1 MEECDVAIIGGGLTG
16 LSAAYYL
23 SKEGKKVIVL
33 EKNEEVAGLVSSW
46 DLGSYKIE
54 KFYHHISKNDNFFI
68 HFLKTLGIEKRLE
81 WKVGSVGYYYEGKV
95 YKMDTPVEI
104 LKFKGLNLADILR
117 IALVVLQ
124 VKVKRDYSDLDEI
137 SAKDWL
143 VKKSGKSAYNNFFAP
158 LLKSKFGKNLDK
170 VSAAWLFSRIK
181 FRSNRSFSGEK
192 LGYMEFGFHELIEKM
207 CEEIEKNDGRIL
219 TNFKVDKIQMENGR
233 VSGLESP
240 SEDISTSNVISTIPP
255 KELLNICKLPKEYE
269 NRLRKIEYQHTICA
283 LFGLSKNLLE
293 KVYWLN
299 IKSDT
304 LPFGAIIEH
313 TNFHYISEYSGD
325 HLVYV
330 VSYVQDENDEL
341 WNKNNDEI
349 ISVFING
356 LGDAFPNFE
365 RESVIWWRL
374 ARGKYT
380 APIYKKGY
388 HTHISELDSPINGL
402 YITGMFLM
410 YPERTMNDALKLGKE
425 IASKLK

>member
-1 MEECDVAIIGGGLTG
+1 M
-16 LSAAYYL
+16 
-23 SKEGKKVIVL
+23 
-33 EKNEEVAGLVSSW
+33 
-46 DLGSYKIE
+46 
-54 KFYHHISKNDNFFI
+54 
-68 HFLKTLGIEKRLE
+68 
-81 WKVGSVGYYYEGKV
+81 
-95 YKMDTPVEI
+95 
-104 LKFKGLNLADILR
+104 R
-117 IALVVLQ
+117 I
-124 VKVKRDYSDLDEI
+124 RYR
-137 SAKDWL
+137 
-143 VKKSGKSAYNNFFAP
+143 P
-158 LLKSKFGKNLDK
+158 
-170 VSAAWLFSRIK
+170 
-181 FRSNRSFSGEK
+181 
-192 LGYMEFGFHELIEKM
+192 
-207 CEEIEKNDGRIL
+207 
-219 TNFKVDKIQMENGR
+219 
-233 VSGLESP
+233 
-240 SEDISTSNVISTIPP
+240 
-255 KELLNICKLPKEYE
+255 NIKEYE
-269 NRLRKIEYQHTICA
+269 NRLRKIEYQRTICA

-313 TNFHYISEYSGD
+313 TNFHYIPGYSRD

-330 VSYVQDENDEL
+330 VSYVQDKNDEL
-341 WNKNNDEI
+341 WNKNNEEI

-356 LGDAFPNFE
+356 LEDAFPKFE